1 MTETVES
8 AVVPARR
15 RVLFVGN
22 RSGVFDA
29 ALEFRRLDVDW
40 VWAVAGSALA
50 TRLAQLGRPY
60 EAFDTNEALRLV
72 AEFERTPF
80 DLLISNGCPIVLP
93 VGRLARPGRLFVN
106 VHPSPLPDMRG
117 RHPVNG
123 AVLRGHY
130 QIGATM
136 HFMAEGV
143 DTGRVIAQQRIDIT
157 EDLDL
162 GLLYHIAFRL
172 EATVFREG
180 MRALEDSGFVLAGAE
195 QSPGGSYYSRRPD
208 DMTLDLATMDDSEI
222 IRRVRAFG
230 VRTQGAVCRLG
241 DRTIRV
247 FEARLVRNSYLLEEF
262 AAVPPGEL
270 ALAYDGKLLLRTGQ
284 GLMVATSFAFMDRRA
299 ED

>member
-1 MTETVES
+1 VTETAES

-29 ALEFRRLDVDW
+29 ALEFPGLEVDW
-40 VWAVAGSALA
+40 AWAVAGSALA
-50 TRLAQLGRPY
+50 TRLAQLGRPF
-60 EAFDTNEALRLV
+60 EAFDTNAAVRLV
-72 AEFERTPF
+72 NELERTPF

-106 VHPSPLPDMRG
+106 VHPSPLPEMRG

-123 AVLRGHY
+123 AVLLGHD

-143 DTGRVIAQQRIDIT
+143 DTGRIIAQQRVDIT
-157 EDLDL
+157 ADLDL
-162 GLLYHIAFRL
+162 GLLYHVAFRL

-180 MRALEDSGFVLAGAE
+180 MRALEDSGFGFAGAE

-208 DMTLDLATMDDSEI
+208 DMTLDLATMDDDEI
-222 IRRVRAFG
+222 MRRVRAFG

-241 DRTIRV
+241 DRAIRV
-247 FEARLVRNSYLLEEF
+247 FEARLVRDPYLLEEF

-270 ALAYDGKLLLRTGQ
+270 ALAYDGKLLLRTSH
-284 GLMVATSFAFMDRRA
+284 GLIVATSFAVMGRA